1 MITALLFDFGGTLD
15 GPTHWLDRFLDRY
28 LAAGIEI
35 SREELDPAF
44 DHANRAGYRAGKVMQ
59 RFGLN
64 ELVRFLVGNQFEYL
78 RKEGSGRIRAM
89 LETAGAQ
96 GRYRTVEEMTAAFAS
111 DTGAGLAH
119 SRGVLEDL
127 KARYRLG
134 VVSNFYGNLDRI
146 LAEARLDKL
155 FDAMIDSSRIGI
167 FKPEP
172 GIFAAALKALK
183 VAPSGAAMVGDSI
196 EKDCAPAHR
205 LGLKTV
211 WYRPSDQF
219 DRGAMAPKADA
230 RVDYTIHALG
240 ELKSIKW

>member
-1 MITALLFDFGGTLD
+1 MIDALLFDFGGTLD
-15 GPTHWLDRFLDRY
+15 GPAHWLDRFLDKY

-44 DHANRAGYRAGKVMQ
+44 DHATAAGYRAGKVMQ
-59 RFGLN
+59 RFGLQ

-78 RKEGSGRIRAM
+78 RKDGPGRIRAM

-96 GRYRTVEEMTAAFAS
+96 GRYRKVEEITAAFAS
-111 DTGAGLAH
+111 DTAAGLAY
-119 SRGVLEDL
+119 SRTIIADL

-146 LAEARLDKL
+146 LAEARLDKF
-155 FDAMIDSSRIGI
+155 FDATIDSSRVHV

-172 GIFAAALKALK
+172 GIFTAALKALE
-183 VAPSGAAMVGDSI
+183 VAPGAAAMIGDSI

-211 WYRPSDQF
+211 WYRPWDQS
-219 DRGAMAPKADA
+219 DRGAMAPGADA
-230 RVDYTIHALG
+230 RSDYTIAALG
-240 ELKSIKW
+240 ELRTIQW